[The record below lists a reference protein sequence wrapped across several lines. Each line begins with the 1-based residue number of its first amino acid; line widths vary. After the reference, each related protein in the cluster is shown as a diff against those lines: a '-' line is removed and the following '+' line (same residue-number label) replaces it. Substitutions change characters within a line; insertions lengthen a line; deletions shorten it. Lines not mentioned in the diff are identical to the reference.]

1 MISLQGRFWKLTSL
15 FNPTMFNDFDLL
27 IYTQNEK
34 HKHTMSSYHFVI
46 NLLGLRLLFFV
57 MYFLRN
63 FSIAVLLNFCWLSA
77 LSIAVLVP
85 SSVVATVASSILDS
99 CVIAAARIKISLEL
113 CCGYCS
119 PSLARFVWCS
129 QHFFTP
135 SSLYFCRRTART
147 RCLRL
152 DRIPF
157 AMRVDN
163 QERRKG

>member
-99 CVIAAARIKISLEL
+99 CVIAA
-113 CCGYCS
+113 
-119 PSLARFVWCS
+119 SLARFVWCS

-157 AMRVDN
+157 AMRSGVMV
-163 QERRKG
+163 

>member
-1 MISLQGRFWKLTSL
+1 
-15 FNPTMFNDFDLL
+15 
-27 IYTQNEK
+27 
-34 HKHTMSSYHFVI
+34 MSSYHLVI
-46 NLLGLRLLFFV
+46 SLLGLRLLFFV

-63 FSIAVLLNFCWLSA
+63 FSIAVLLNVCWLSA

-85 SSVVATVASSILDS
+85 SSVLATLVSSILDS
-99 CVIAAARIKISLEL
+99 CVIAAARIKISLEF

-119 PSLARFVWCS
+119 PSLARLVWCS

-157 AMRVDN
+157 AMRVDKLGK
-163 QERRKG
+163 RKG